1 MEQVNT
7 LGGRYIREAKVY
19 AKKNEDSKI
28 LMIFSFFF
36 FDFRGQNYLEAVF
49 FLFEERF
56 WENLAEWINR
66 NL

>member
-28 LMIFSFFF
+28 LMIFSLFCFFSLI
-36 FDFRGQNYLEAVF
+36 LEANITFRQCF
-49 FLFEERF
+49 FYLKKDFEK
-56 WENLAEWINR
+56 I
-66 NL
+66 